1 MSQPLLELPG
11 HEPQRDDCELLRRK
25 IQRLEDD
32 LQNAREAVADE
43 RKRSANA
50 FRSMAA
56 LKQNLQPFYRA
67 LQMIFGELEDVSEV
81 MGGSAPAS
89 REKWEIWKRK
99 LPGKPAEFIEAL
111 LEHGELNSAQLK
123 SLTHSGTSTVPQI
136 IYKLNSLGLLNKN
149 GGKFSLKDL

>member
-11 HEPQRDDCELLRRK
+11 HEPQRDDSELLRRK

-32 LQNAREAVADE
+32 LRDAREAVADE

-67 LQMIFGELEDVSEV
+67 LQMIFGELEEVSEV
-81 MGGSAPAS
+81 GGGTSSPS

-136 IYKLNSLGLLNKN
+136 IYKLNSLGLINKN
-149 GGKFSLKDL
+149 GGKYSLKDL